1 MILTE
6 PIESIAVV
14 RSHGG
19 WRVLRAKG
27 SAGDYAFQVDA
38 EDAALR
44 VAKAAQPSGCRGE
57 ILVRQPGGE
66 LRLFPMAPPAYPLV

>member
-1 MILTE
+1 ME
-6 PIESIAVV
+6 PIRSIAIV

-19 WRVLRAKG
+19 WRVLSARG

-44 VAKAAQPSGCRGE
+44 FAQKTSTLSGGRVE
-57 ILVRQPGGE
+57 ILVQQPGGE
-66 LRLFPMAPPAYPLV
+66 LSRFQ

>member
-1 MILTE
+1 MIE

-27 SAGDYAFQVDA
+27 PAGDYAFQVDA
-38 EDAALR
+38 EDAALK
-44 VAKAAQPSGCRGE
+44 VAKASQPSGGRVE
-57 ILVRQPGGE
+57 ILVQQPGGE
-66 LRLFPMAPPAYPLV
+66 LRPFPMAPPAYPLV